1 MGTVVET
8 ERKVILCYKQREQIK
23 WQLQGFCGGK
33 RWVYV
38 NKEVDYEQEEV
49 ISSVNVDKRI
59 KELKSF
65 SNRNYHSF
73 IVKSK

>member
-1 MGTVVET
+1 MVLLT
-8 ERKVILCYKQREQIK
+8 YKQKEHIN
-23 WQLQGFCGGK
+23 WQLQGPCGGK

-38 NKEVDYEQEEV
+38 NKDVDYEQEEEV
-49 ISSVNVDKRI
+49 EEDKVKERI

-73 IVKSK
+73 KIKSL